1 MTKGSTDFE
10 PVFDDLEPDRIA
22 AMLGLSRTGLARL
35 VGVSPITLIRPP
47 LGRVG
52 RFRLEPLL
60 NILSEASAI
69 LGSPRDAVIWFRYAP
84 ILALGSRTAMDHV
97 ADSNAE
103 SVLRHLSDVR
113 GAGST

>member
-1 MTKGSTDFE
+1 
-10 PVFDDLEPDRIA
+10 
-22 AMLGLSRTGLARL
+22 MLGLSRTGLARMI
-35 VGVSPITLIRPP
+35 GVSPKSLARHP
-47 LGRVG
+47 LGRVA
-52 RFRLEPLL
+52 RSRLEPVLT
-60 NILSEASAI
+60 ILTEATAI

-84 ILALGSRTAMDHV
+84 ILALGSGTAMEHI